1 MCGVLACFRI
11 AACLCASSGRVSL
24 QRPLTRH
31 LTSSDIGVSVLACRF
46 RTLVLGVTLHV
57 SRMAQSAAGDKEPS
71 CAPPTS
77 FSLIRAA
84 EASHPLTSCSRRLT
98 VFAARTSSG
107 ADPSA
112 KAAGAGVPFCNA
124 VSKGRA
130 ASGTSVCAHAT
141 LSGPHSAPAG
151 AGVPFCNAVSKGP
164 PSAGDGAEEQHVG
177 GMAQSAA
184 GDEKSSFAP
193 ASSFG
198 SIRAAKASH
207 PLPSSSRRQ
216 TVFAGGAC
224 GCCSLD
230 CNAC

>member
-57 SRMAQSAAGDKEPS
+57 GRMAQSAAGDKEPS
-71 CAPPTS
+71 GAPASS

-98 VFAARTSSG
+98 GFAARTSSG

-141 LSGPHSAPAG
+141 LSGPHSVHRDNRLLCAAQRR
-151 AGVPFCNAVSKGP
+151 VPP
-164 PSAGDGAEEQHVG
+164 PGN
-177 GMAQSAA
+177 
-184 GDEKSSFAP
+184 
-193 ASSFG
+193 
-198 SIRAAKASH
+198 
-207 PLPSSSRRQ
+207 PSSLHFLQ
-216 TVFAGGAC
+216 FC
-224 GCCSLD
+224 LLD
-230 CNAC
+230 FEPCLQGENSAFGPLVVWIPR